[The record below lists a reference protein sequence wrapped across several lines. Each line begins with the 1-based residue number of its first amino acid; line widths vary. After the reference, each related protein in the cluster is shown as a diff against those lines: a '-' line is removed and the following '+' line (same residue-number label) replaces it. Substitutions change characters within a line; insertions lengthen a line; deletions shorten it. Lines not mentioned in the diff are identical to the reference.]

1 VTATASEKPKRKP
14 WWLLAVA
21 VLAIGGIVAAALA
34 MTANE
39 DGSNTSSGP
48 SSGSIGD
55 PEVRQA
61 KWKFTLQRGP
71 GKKFSNKQRASFAKQ
86 RKKLKAMTREVFD
99 ALYLSPEKQG
109 AALRANFTPKARK
122 SYQRAGVGVPRKAE
136 EVRIRW
142 RSARIVIDGNARATM
157 DVRVIARGKAGQRAF
172 ATKHRSIL
180 YAARTNDGWKVFG
193 FNVDQ
198 NPFRKN
204 KSSDKEEDKK
214 SRDKKKPAK
223 KDKKRS
229 GGRNRR
235 GDRS

>member
-1 VTATASEKPKRKP
+1 VTTTASEKPKRKP

-21 VLAIGGIVAAALA
+21 VLAIGGIVAVAVA
-34 MTANE
+34 MTAND

-48 SSGSIGD
+48 SSIGD

-71 GKKFSNKQRASFAKQ
+71 GKKFSKKQRLYFAKQ

-99 ALYLSPEKQG
+99 ALYLSPEKQR

-122 SYQRAGVGVPRKAE
+122 SYLRAGAGVPRKAE
-136 EVRIRW
+136 DVRIRW
-142 RSARIVIDGNARATM
+142 RSARIVIDDNARATM
-157 DVRVIARGKAGQRAF
+157 DVKVTARGKAGQGAF

-193 FNVDQ
+193 FTVDQ
-198 NPFRKN
+198 KPFRKN
-204 KSSDKEEDKK
+204 KSSDGEGDKK
-214 SRDKKKPAK
+214 NRDKKKPAK